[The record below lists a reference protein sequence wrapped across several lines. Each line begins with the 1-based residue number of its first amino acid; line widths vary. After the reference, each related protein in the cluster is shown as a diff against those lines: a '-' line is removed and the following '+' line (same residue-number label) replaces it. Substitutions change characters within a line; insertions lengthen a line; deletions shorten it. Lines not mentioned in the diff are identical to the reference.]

1 MSSDFFEDT
10 NGHLWWADFDA
21 ITVMLR
27 MWSQAKAYVDTFSV
41 REHNGIQELNFDQG
55 RFRIAREHNHQ
66 QEMARVS
73 ENIYSSPDTVVSQ
86 LVGRYQEIPRLEQQR
101 RTQFQRVQSHNHQ
114 LISRRVTRAERTV
127 TALQFTR
134 DASAAIFM
142 CCIPASGLGMG
153 AAMLARLGGSVF
165 QGIATYQDTGNA
177 AAALATSVLS
187 FKSSLMAL
195 PESAGRAAQIIF
207 TIVNSGNVAVG
218 NSAIRMMTV
227 DRGSA
232 TTFTN
237 VLTTELSTAGLGA
250 VSGPLLGRVTDRLGG
265 QVLPVL
271 VNVAGDRA
279 TSALGGE
286 LADAIQPSGGQGSSI
301 TSAAGADTAVRLQRE
316 IENRRSA
323 TDEAAWQSTPFY
335 RYLATGDPTVLLSQ
349 SQQYVMAN
357 LLRQGTGV

>member
-10 NGHLWWADFDA
+10 NGNLWWADFDA

-27 MWSQAKAYVDTFSV
+27 MWSQAKAHVDTFAV
-41 REHNGIQELNFDQG
+41 REHNGIQELNFDAG

-66 QEMARVS
+66 QEMARLS
-73 ENIYSSPDTVVSQ
+73 ENIYTSPDTVVSQ
-86 LVGRYQEIPRLEQQR
+86 LVGRYQEIPRLEQRR

-165 QGIATYQDTGNA
+165 QGMATYQDTGNA
-177 AAALATSVLS
+177 GAALATAVLS

-195 PESAGRAAQIIF
+195 PESAGRAAQIVF
-207 TIVNSGNVAVG
+207 TIVNSSNVAIG
-218 NSAIRMMTV
+218 SSAIRMMTV
-227 DRGSA
+227 ERGSA

-237 VLTTELSTAGLGA
+237 VLTGELATAGLGA
-250 VSGPLLGRVTDRLGG
+250 VSGPLLERVNQRLGG

-271 VNVAGDRA
+271 VGFAADQG
-279 TSALGGE
+279 TSALGGQV
-286 LADAIQPSGGQGSSI
+286 ADALQPSGDQGRSISS
-301 TSAAGADTAVRLQRE
+301 AGGALAQARLLQE
-316 IENRRSA
+316 IESRRSA
-323 TDEAAWQSTPFY
+323 TDQAAWQSTPFY
-335 RYLATGDPTVLLSQ
+335 RYLATADPSALLSQ

-357 LLRQGTGV
+357 LLNRGS